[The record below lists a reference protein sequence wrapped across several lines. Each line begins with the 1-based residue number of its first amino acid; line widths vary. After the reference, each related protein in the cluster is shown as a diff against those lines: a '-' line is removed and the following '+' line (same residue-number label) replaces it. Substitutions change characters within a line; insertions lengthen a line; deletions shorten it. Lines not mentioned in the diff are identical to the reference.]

1 MLLISL
7 IIAVLVKQ
15 MWGDRNPLHKDAWL
29 DSLSLALEQQLAR
42 LMPVTNTLVFL
53 TILILSTIT
62 VQLIA
67 LATHAG
73 LLYIAFGVL
82 LLLYCF
88 GRGPFN
94 ESITVF
100 IVAEARGDYDEA
112 SAAAQQLGADLPT
125 ENNWTTLN
133 LAFIRAVSYRG
144 FERFFA
150 VVFWF
155 VLIGPIGAWIYR
167 FTHLWQQKHNNP
179 SIEQWLFW
187 LEWPAARV
195 LALSYAITGNFSA
208 CLNEGKARL
217 LSMNDNAKDTLLPAI
232 LGALSVDENMP
243 QTREVTRREL
253 EAIARLLS
261 RTLWFWLGV
270 IAIATVL

>member
-7 IIAVLVKQ
+7 IIAVLIKQ
-15 MWGDRNPLHKDAWL
+15 MWGDRNPLHYDSWL
-29 DSLSLALEQQLAR
+29 DSVSAVFERQLAR
-42 LMPVTNTLVFL
+42 LMPVSNTLLFL
-53 TILILSTIT
+53 VVLILSTIIL
-62 VQLIA
+62 QLAVLA
-67 LATHAG
+67 LHNG
-73 LLYIAFGVL
+73 LVAIAFGTLV
-82 LLLYCF
+82 LLYCF

-94 ESITVF
+94 ESITQF
-100 IVAEARGDYDEA
+100 IVAEARGDWP
-112 SAAAQQLGADLPT
+112 AAALAAEQLGAKPPADGD
-125 ENNWTTLN
+125 WQALN
-133 LAFIRAVSYRG
+133 HAFIRAVSYRG

-155 VLIGPIGAWIYR
+155 VVIGPIGAWLYR
-167 FTHLWQQKHNNP
+167 LTQLWQHKYQNP
-179 SIEQWLFW
+179 SIEQWLLW

-208 CLNEGKARL
+208 CLNGVKGSL
-217 LSMNDNAKDTLLPAI
+217 LSFSDNAKDTLLPAV
-232 LGALSVDENMP
+232 LGSLSVDDSVP
-243 QTREVTRREL
+243 QTRDITRREL

>member
-7 IIAVLVKQ
+7 IIAVLIKQ
-15 MWGDRNPLHKDAWL
+15 MWGDRNPLHNDAWL
-29 DSLSLALEQQLAR
+29 DSLSRALEQQLAR
-42 LMPVTNTLVFL
+42 LMPITNTLVFL
-53 TILILSTIT
+53 AILILSTIV
-62 VQLIA
+62 VQLLA
-67 LATHAG
+67 LATQAG
-73 LLYIAFGVL
+73 LLYIAFGAFV
-82 LLLYCF
+82 LLYCF

-94 ESITVF
+94 SSITEF
-100 IVAEARGDYDEA
+100 IVAEARCDWEA
-112 SAAAQQLGADLPT
+112 ASKAAKQLGAEIPSDT
-125 ENNWTTLN
+125 NWTTLN

-167 FTHLWQQKHNNP
+167 FTHLWQQKHHNP
-179 SIEQWLFW
+179 SIEQWHFW

-208 CLNEGKARL
+208 CLNEGRALL
-217 LSMNDNAKDTLLPAI
+217 LSVSHGAKDTLLPAI
-232 LGALSVDENMP
+232 LGALSIDDSVP
-243 QTREVTRREL
+243 QTREITRREL

-261 RTLWFWLGV
+261 RTLWFWMGV
-270 IAIATVL
+270 IAITTVL